1 MNKSL
6 IVIIVL
12 ILLGVNLWQWWP
24 EQDQLSTQTI
34 QNVGKLSLLALPLPD
49 YSSNSNHRI
58 LIDPFFGDEK
68 PAPTSLIK
76 APKRVDTS
84 STRHSED
91 PFKDYQL
98 AGILYK
104 NGRMNA
110 FMIVS
115 GTSHILV
122 KGDIIN
128 GRVQVDRITETSVT
142 LRHTRNNQKRTI
154 KLQ

>member
-6 IVIIVL
+6 ILIIVL

-24 EQDQLSTQTI
+24 EQDQLSTQAI
-34 QNVGKLSLLALPLPD
+34 QNAGELSLLALPLPD
-49 YSSNSNHRI
+49 YSSNSSIRI
-58 LIDPFFGDEK
+58 LVDPFFGDEQQ
-68 PAPTSLIK
+68 ASTSLIK
-76 APKRVDTS
+76 TPKRVDTS
-84 STRHSED
+84 STKRSVD

-104 NGRMNA
+104 NGRMSA

-115 GTSHILV
+115 GTSHIV
-122 KGDIIN
+122 SKGDIIN
-128 GRVQVDRITETSVT
+128 GRVRVDRITETSVT
-142 LRHTRNNQKRTI
+142 LRYTRNNQKRTI

>member
-1 MNKSL
+1 MNKTIIAI
-6 IVIIVL
+6 IVII
-12 ILLGVNLWQWWP
+12 LLAVNIWQWWP
-24 EQDQLSTQTI
+24 DENNLSTRAI
-34 QNVGKLSLLALPLPD
+34 QNAGQLALLSLPLPD
-49 YSSNSNHRI
+49 YSRKSSLSI
-58 LIDPFFGDEK
+58 LADPFFGDELQEQ
-68 PAPTSLIK
+68 ANRVET
-76 APKRVDTS
+76 PKRTDTS
-84 STRHSED
+84 STKYTKD
-91 PFKDYQL
+91 PFEGYQL

-115 GTSHILV
+115 GTSHIVV

-128 GRVQVDRITETSVT
+128 GRVLVDRITETSVT

>member
-84 STRHSED
+84 STRHSEV
-91 PFKDYQL
+91 
-98 AGILYK
+98 
-104 NGRMNA
+104 
-110 FMIVS
+110 IV
-115 GTSHILV
+115 V
-122 KGDIIN
+122 A
-128 GRVQVDRITETSVT
+128 VV
-142 LRHTRNNQKRTI
+142 
-154 KLQ
+154 